1 MREYALPKRAIAI
14 TQPTSTHSPATLPSG
29 GATRA
34 ATIFVLVTVLL
45 DVMALG
51 MMLPALPKL
60 VESFVPDNPI
70 LAAQLYGLFGVAWGL
85 MQLFGSPFLGALSD
99 QYGRR
104 PIILLSNLGLG
115 LDYLL
120 MVFAPNLW
128 VVLIGRLIAGLT
140 SASFATAF
148 AYIADV
154 TPEDKRAAEFGK
166 IGAAF
171 GLGFIVGPALG
182 GLLTSIDPR
191 LPFVAAAAFSLAN
204 AAYGYFV
211 LPESLSLDKRMPFT
225 WARANP
231 LSSLRLLGR
240 TPRLKG
246 LGVVSFLDSVALV
259 SLPAT
264 FVLYVTHR
272 FGWGD
277 IAVGLTYASVGLGMA
292 IVHGLL
298 VGPVVERI
306 GERRTLMVGLAFGAA
321 GFTLFGLAPSTEIM
335 LMAIPLIALWGFAD
349 ASMQSLMTREVTPSE
364 QGQLQGALAS
374 LMALAETV
382 GPLLFS
388 QAYALAL
395 TPGQVWLPLGIAFV
409 LSGVAQLIGMAICWR
424 VTVPR
429 TVHETRRGQ

>member
-1 MREYALPKRAIAI
+1 
-14 TQPTSTHSPATLPSG
+14 
-29 GATRA
+29 
-34 ATIFVLVTVLL
+34 VLVTVLL

-60 VESFVPDNPI
+60 VESFVPGNTI

-99 QYGRR
+99 QFGRR

-191 LPFVAAAAFSLAN
+191 LPFIAAAAFSLVN
-204 AAYGYFV
+204 AVYGYFV
-211 LPESLSLDKRMPFT
+211 LPESLSLDKRMKFT
-225 WARANP
+225 WGRANP
-231 LSSLRLLGR
+231 IASLKLLGR

-246 LGVVSFLDSVALV
+246 LGVVSFLDSLALV

-298 VGPVVERI
+298 VGPVVDRI

-321 GFTLFGLAPSTEIM
+321 GFTMFGLAPSTEIM
-335 LMAIPLIALWGFAD
+335 LLAIPLIALWGFAD

-395 TPGQVWLPLGIAFV
+395 TPGQAWLPLGIAFV

-424 VTVPR
+424 VTAPR
-429 TVHETRRGQ
+429 TAHETSRGQ